1 MKKMRKVADD
11 EKILV
16 FHWWS
21 NNKEMKLKKSSFY
34 RHGKE
39 CAPFCALFVHF
50 VCYLFWTFSPWKMLH
65 SSQNKVFRARKCKSV
80 GKAL

>member
-1 MKKMRKVADD
+1 MKKMRTVAND

-21 NNKEMKLKKSSFY
+21 NKEMKLKKSSFY

-50 VCYLFWTFSPWKMLH
+50 VCYLFWTISPWKMLH